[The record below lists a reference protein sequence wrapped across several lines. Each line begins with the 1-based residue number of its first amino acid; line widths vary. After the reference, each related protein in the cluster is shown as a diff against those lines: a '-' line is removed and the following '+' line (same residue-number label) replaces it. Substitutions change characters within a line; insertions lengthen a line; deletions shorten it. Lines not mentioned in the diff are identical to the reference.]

1 MDQPNTSSRRQFF
14 RKAAHFSAGIAMVPY
29 LPNEAC
35 AREMSETANV
45 GLSLHV
51 FSKHLQFLDY
61 PDMADAAA
69 ELGFDGVDLTVRHGG
84 HVLPGNVKEDLPKA
98 VEAIKKAGLLADMM
112 ATNVNNAWDQEYRDV
127 LQTASRLG
135 IKWYRLGYFRL
146 NPQHPIPE
154 ELADFNRQM
163 QQLAKFNKSLG
174 LQGGYQNH
182 AGSNYV
188 GSNIWEIWQILED
201 TPADALG
208 CQYDIRHA
216 VVEGGLSWPTALRLI
231 QPRINCLVLK
241 DFVWKKEGDKWKVVN
256 VPLGQGMVD
265 FKTYF
270 KLLKSYQV
278 DVPVSIHFEYDLG
291 GAEHGDRNV
300 GSADRKRVF
309 EAMKRDIQFARQQWE
324 EA

>member
-1 MDQPNTSSRRQFF
+1 MHKSKTSTRRQFF
-14 RKAAHFSAGIAMVPY
+14 RQTAQLSAGLAVAPS
-29 LPNEAC
+29 LPAESKLESLIEKTNA
-35 AREMSETANV
+35 

-51 FSKHLQFLDY
+51 FSKHLQFLNY
-61 PDMADAAA
+61 PDMANAAA

-84 HVLPGNVKEDLPKA
+84 HVLPERVKEDLPKA

-112 ATNVNNAWDQEYRDV
+112 ATNVNNAWDREYRDV
-127 LQTASRLG
+127 LQTASKLG

-146 NPQHPIPE
+146 DPKNKVSD

-163 QQLAKFNKSLG
+163 RQLAKLNQSLG

-182 AGSNYV
+182 AGNYV
-188 GSNIWEIWQILED
+188 GSNIWEIWQILEG
-201 TPADALG
+201 TPEDALG

-216 VVEGGLSWPTALRLI
+216 VVEGGLSWPTGLRLI
-231 QPRINCLVLK
+231 QSRINCLVLK
-241 DFVWKKEGDKWKVVN
+241 DFVWKKEGDKWKVMN

-265 FKTYF
+265 FQAYF
-270 KLLKSYQV
+270 KLLKSYQI
-278 DVPVSIHFEYDLG
+278 DVPISIHFEYDLG

-309 EAMKRDIQFARQQWE
+309 EAMKRDVQFARQQWD
-324 EA
+324 AA